1 MALLQITDD
10 SFKKEVEESAIP
22 VMVDFWAQ
30 WCGPCRQ
37 IAPFVEELARD
48 YEGKVKI
55 VKIDIDE
62 NPKTPTQYRVM
73 SIPTL
78 VFFKNGKIIDQIVGA
93 LSKAELKR
101 KIEEHI

>member
-10 SFKKEVEESAIP
+10 SFKKEVVESVIP

-37 IAPFVEELARD
+37 IAPFVEELAKD

-55 VKIDIDE
+55 VKINIDE

-93 LSKAELKR
+93 LSRAELKR